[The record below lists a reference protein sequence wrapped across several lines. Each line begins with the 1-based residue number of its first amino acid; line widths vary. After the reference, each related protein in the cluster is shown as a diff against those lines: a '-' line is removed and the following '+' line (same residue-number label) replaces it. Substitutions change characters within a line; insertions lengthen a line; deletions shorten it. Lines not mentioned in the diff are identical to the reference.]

1 MFPALRYVSAAR
13 NRDGM
18 VLRFTE
24 EVAKANAENA
34 ADSFKRVKG
43 GNHAVRFELG
53 KQGGGALGLRC

>member
-1 MFPALRYVSAAR
+1 
-13 NRDGM
+13 M
-18 VLRFTE
+18 VLRLTE

-53 KQGGGALGLRC
+53 KEGGGALGLRC